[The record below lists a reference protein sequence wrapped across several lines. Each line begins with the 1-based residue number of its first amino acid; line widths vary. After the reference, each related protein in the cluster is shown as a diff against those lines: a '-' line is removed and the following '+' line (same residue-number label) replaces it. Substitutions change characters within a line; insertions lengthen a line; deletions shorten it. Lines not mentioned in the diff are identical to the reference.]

1 MNVYIWD
8 IPWNRSERCVYCYSC
23 LLQWNCDLKS
33 RWSQARFPTCPLCWS
48 PTQCQGLTLPGTVSP
63 CSLQND
69 ISPKLAPKATHS
81 PCPCWERERRGGTA
95 LRCLGAVTVSTT
107 KRVDKKGY
115 CGQGGAGYPISIT
128 ICLLCHG
135 CFGVSKF
142 CIDRLSCKCIS
153 VLVITWPYLTKYFW
167 KRTYL
172 KYLASSALLVKQQS
186 SWLEYCHPTHWRRIS
201 QNMYVFCKL
210 MIFWCFGDYFFP
222 GN

>member
-1 MNVYIWD
+1 MTSA
-8 IPWNRSERCVYCYSC
+8 PS
-23 LLQWNCDLKS
+23 LLPKPLTAP
-33 RWSQARFPTCPLCWS
+33 ARA
-48 PTQCQGLTLPGTVSP
+48 GNG
-63 CSLQND
+63 
-69 ISPKLAPKATHS
+69 
-81 PCPCWERERRGGTA
+81 RGGTA

-167 KRTYL
+167 KHTYL

-186 SWLEYCHPTHWRRIS
+186 SWLEYCHPPTEEGFHRICMFSVSLWSFDVLGIIFFQEIRMNIKYGGS
-201 QNMYVFCKL
+201 QRTQHTAHVLVGRIYSF
-210 MIFWCFGDYFFP
+210 
-222 GN
+222 